1 VCGGFWVAMNNDPSL
16 MVATL
21 LRENI
26 LPIGAP
32 RLEIENISALLS
44 HSLKPS
50 LVGPKDASACAF
62 LLCSSDDCHIVSG

>member
-1 VCGGFWVAMNNDPSL
+1 

-62 LLCSSDDCHIVSG
+62 LLCSSDDCHIVSALGIGRLLNAAYGVSV